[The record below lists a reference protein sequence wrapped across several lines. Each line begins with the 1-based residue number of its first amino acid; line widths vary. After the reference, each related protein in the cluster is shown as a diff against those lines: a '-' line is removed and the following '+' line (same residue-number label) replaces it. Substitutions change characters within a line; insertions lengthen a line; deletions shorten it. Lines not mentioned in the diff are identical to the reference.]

1 MNKLTF
7 LIAVLISLS
16 FGSLSGQ
23 SNDSNPNYLWKA
35 GANIGSS
42 LLWGDVNSNGS
53 PFTRWFSNESSFTYG
68 MTIQRKLSNTFWLQ
82 GGLQKGLLS
91 GSRSSWSGDA
101 AHAVINAKS
110 SFLDYHL
117 GLNVDFTSLF
127 GFKPD
132 RLISIY
138 GFGGFGMTHYNA
150 QSYSDGVLYKDLKG
164 YTPMIPAGGGLTL
177 RLNERW
183 SLYGET
189 NWRITF
195 SDEIDAYAG
204 SGTVSEDIYSITG
217 VGVLYTFGP
226 KKEKKPRIEVTPTP
240 VEPEVAKVFV
250 PANVS
255 QSTNLPTEVQ
265 SNSEYLVTNTI
276 NKDTLKGKGEYSLG
290 IPEDFYLSNVQSNG
304 GKVTQDSTRLTITWD
319 ELPTEP
325 IILSYKLT
333 TGGLDK
339 ENYNMSGSFS
349 YAENNENK
357 VKTFNNRVNLKS
369 DVVAQNQNANQNA
382 NPVTANP
389 TNTNQQSIEVG
400 PLTKAGLEYR
410 VQVAAVF
417 GGTTSKRL
425 LQKRLGLTDEIYED
439 SYKNSYRY
447 TVGSFQK
454 YSEAVQHAA
463 LSKVNGAYVVVFK
476 DGKYIGQL
484 ENVNDDIKDT
494 DGVKPSGTTY
504 KVQIAA
510 SKGRPYSIA
519 KLAYKY
525 GVEET
530 DVTEDKI
537 GDWFQYSVGT
547 FNTMD
552 EAKSLLSTLKVKLP
566 EAYIIKFVDGNR
578 SK

>member
-1 MNKLTF
+1 
-7 LIAVLISLS
+7 
-16 FGSLSGQ
+16 
-23 SNDSNPNYLWKA
+23 
-35 GANIGSS
+35 
-42 LLWGDVNSNGS
+42 
-53 PFTRWFSNESSFTYG
+53 
-68 MTIQRKLSNTFWLQ
+68 
-82 GGLQKGLLS
+82 
-91 GSRSSWSGDA
+91 
-101 AHAVINAKS
+101 
-110 SFLDYHL
+110 
-117 GLNVDFTSLF
+117 
-127 GFKPD
+127 
-132 RLISIY
+132 
-138 GFGGFGMTHYNA
+138 
-150 QSYSDGVLYKDLKG
+150 
-164 YTPMIPAGGGLTL
+164 
-177 RLNERW
+177 
-183 SLYGET
+183 
-189 NWRITF
+189 
-195 SDEIDAYAG
+195 
-204 SGTVSEDIYSITG
+204 
-217 VGVLYTFGP
+217 
-226 KKEKKPRIEVTPTP
+226 
-240 VEPEVAKVFV
+240 
-250 PANVS
+250 
-255 QSTNLPTEVQ
+255 
-265 SNSEYLVTNTI
+265 
-276 NKDTLKGKGEYSLG
+276 
-290 IPEDFYLSNVQSNG
+290 
-304 GKVTQDSTRLTITWD
+304 
-319 ELPTEP
+319 
-325 IILSYKLT
+325 
-333 TGGLDK
+333 
-339 ENYNMSGSFS
+339 MSGSFS

-566 EAYIIKFVDGNR
+566 EAYIIKFVDGKR